1 MTATII
7 LAAIAFASTVVTVA
21 VPMWRGR
28 RTGPD
33 STAVILTA
41 SATYFN
47 SLHDRLSELEARV
60 AFLEAEN
67 RAYFVEH
74 GPLPKTQTVK
84 IRWHSLGLLPLTQT
98 R

>member
-21 VPMWRGR
+21 VPVWRGR
-28 RTGPD
+28 RKGPD

-47 SLHDRLSELEARV
+47 SLHERLSELEARV

-67 RAYFVEH
+67 RAYFFEH
-74 GPLPKTQTVK
+74 GPLPKK
-84 IRWHSLGLLPLTQT
+84 LHEGNGWD
-98 R
+98 